1 MPLLLRTPDFLKRL
15 RQLSERTPFEF
26 PADAIP
32 SHFRRAGVLIP
43 FWEEAGQIRVLL
55 TERAAHLSGHPG
67 QVSFPGGRLEAGESW
82 EQAAVREAYEEVGI
96 DPARVEVLGRLDD
109 AWSGAGHHLVPVVA
123 WLEGTPHFEA
133 NPGEVAK
140 LLMPRVADLLRPEAR
155 SEEEVQH
162 RGTRYLNQILE
173 WPGGRVY
180 GLSTDLLLEVLAWAS
195 GGEPNRGPVR
205 LQEMHTFMDL
215 APSSGGAS

>member
-1 MPLLLRTPDFLKRL
+1 MPPTPQVPDFLQRL
-15 RQLSERTPFEF
+15 RQLASRTPFEF

-43 FWEEAGQIRVLL
+43 FWEEAGQLRVLL

-67 QVSFPGGRLEAGESW
+67 QVSFPGGQLEAGESW
-82 EQAAVREAYEEVGI
+82 EQAAVREATEEVGI

-123 WLEGTPHFEA
+123 WLEGTPRFQA

-140 LLMPRVADLLRPEAR
+140 LLTPSVADLLRPGAR
-155 SEEEVQH
+155 SEEEIQH
-162 RGTRYLNQILE
+162 RGTRYLNQILD

-180 GLSTDLLLEVLAWAS
+180 GLSTDLLLEVLEWAT
-195 GGEPNRGPVR
+195 GGEPNRGPAR
-205 LQEMHTFMDL
+205 LQEMKTFMTMD
-215 APSSGGAS
+215 S